1 MFDKLFPPHKL
12 DSPEGKFYVL
22 PIWYLGS
29 LFIMFHRMDK
39 HRDFLEIEAD
49 FLAFIIGLFLLRI
62 CYRVYIRQMMA
73 YPKFFKY
80 IFLFLAPFLMV
91 FQAVMTL
98 IYGFESDYSLFSPIR
113 LSDNYVEFF
122 ESAEPQKLYGTI
134 LSMQIFTAS
143 LIKVYAL
150 KGLWSDVRRYTCE
163 FGGLSN

>member
-1 MFDKLFPPHKL
+1 MLDKHFPPHKL
-12 DSPEGKFYVL
+12 DTPEGKFYVL
-22 PIWYLGS
+22 PMWYLGS
-29 LFIMFHRMDK
+29 LFIMFHGGMEK
-39 HRDFLEIEAD
+39 PRDFLEIEVD
-49 FLAFIIGLFLLRI
+49 FLTFITGLFFLRI
-62 CYRVYIRQMMA
+62 CYRLFTRQMKA

-122 ESAEPQKLYGTI
+122 ESAEPQKLYDTI

-150 KGLWSDVRRYTCE
+150 KGLWSDVRRYLCE
-163 FGGLSN
+163 CR